1 MKVRGGRWEVE
12 RSSRKTLRP
21 LFTAFSFFPRE
32 RTGDEVLRTSAWKA
46 NLTEILS
53 VAVKV

>member
-1 MKVRGGRWEVE
+1 MGGGKKFKENA
-12 RSSRKTLRP
+12 SA
-21 LFTAFSFFPRE
+21 AFSRLFPASFPRE

>member
-1 MKVRGGRWEVE
+1 MRGGRWEVE

>member
-1 MKVRGGRWEVE
+1 MGD
-12 RSSRKTLRP
+12 RKK
-21 LFTAFSFFPRE
+21 FKENASAAFSSFPRE